1 MAKRAKESMKSMEW
15 VDIWRLVDPRHS
27 KDTDDELSRNEEA
40 YGQIKNMIL
49 SGALNPGLK
58 LVHEDLANRLKVS
71 RTPVREALERL
82 FQEGFVTR
90 LPRRGFYVGSI
101 TKEEA
106 RQLYDAR
113 EALETHALS
122 TTLGAQSIPRR
133 ALDELYTYV
142 DRYNQLLTNDSLRER
157 VLIDVLFHLKLA
169 ELSGNKYLVRLL
181 AQTFE
186 RITLKRRLEGY
197 RSDRGRQAA
206 DEHGQLLKFLSKQ
219 NGKDAVKLLH
229 LHIQEARDALL
240 NHLISDI

>member
-1 MAKRAKESMKSMEW
+1 MEW
-15 VDIWRLVDPRHS
+15 ADIWRLIDPRHL
-27 KDTDDELSRNEEA
+27 KGDDDELSRNEEA
-40 YGQIKNMIL
+40 YGQIKDMIL
-49 SGALNPGLK
+49 SGALNPGHK
-58 LVHEDLANRLKVS
+58 LVHEDLATKLKVS

-101 TKEEA
+101 AKEEA

-113 EALETHALS
+113 EAIEIHALS
-122 TTLGAQSIPRR
+122 KTLSAASISRQ
-133 ALDELYTYV
+133 AVDELHTYV
-142 DRYNQLLTNDSLRER
+142 DRYNQLLETNALKDR
-157 VLIDVLFHLKLA
+157 VLVDVLFHLKLA

-197 RSDRGRQAA
+197 RSDRGHQAA
-206 DEHGQLLKFLSKQ
+206 EEHGQLLKLLSKG
-219 NGKDAVKLLH
+219 NGKDAVKLLR

-240 NHLISDI
+240 NHLISEN